1 MTIKELEEF
10 RMICQRGSLARASK
24 ELFMSPQ
31 GLSRVLKNL
40 ENELEC
46 TLLDRVASG
55 IELTESGKKLYEYAE
70 TVLGGYDRLRK
81 EIEMIRVSAE
91 GSVDLLVAY
100 DVLRLLT
107 PGCILDF
114 QEKYPGVAF
123 SYVEYPDRVV
133 ERMLLGK
140 EGNVAISIGPFAGEC
155 FEVKSLKKCRL
166 GMLVYEEHPLA
177 GKSEVSIQ
185 DLEGERIYL
194 ENSGFKL
201 NEFIQ
206 SKCWNRGFEPD
217 IVFETNGFDLCYKM
231 CRMKKGI
238 SVTVDFVHEDMNT
251 DGLYMIPFTEDD
263 MVWEVGLLTLK
274 DREIEPSVEKFYRH
288 VEKYLA

>member
-10 RMICQRGSLARASK
+10 RTICQRGSLARASK

-40 ENELEC
+40 ENELDC
-46 TLLDRVASG
+46 TLLDRVATG

-70 TVLGGYDRLRK
+70 TVLEGYDHLRK
-81 EIEMIRVSAE
+81 ELEMIRTSVE

-100 DVLRLLT
+100 DILRLLT
-107 PGCILDF
+107 PECILGF
-114 QEKYPGVAF
+114 QEKYPNVAF
-123 SYVEYPDRVV
+123 SYMEYPDRVA

-140 EGNVAISIGPFAGEC
+140 EGNVALSIGPFAGDC
-155 FEVKSLKKCRL
+155 FDVKHLKKCKL
-166 GMLVYEEHPLA
+166 GLLVYEEHPLA
-177 GKSEVSIQ
+177 EKKEVSIC
-185 DLEGERIYL
+185 DLAGEPLYL
-194 ENSGFKL
+194 ENSSFKL

-206 SKCWNRGFEPD
+206 SRCWNLGFEPD
-217 IVFETNGFDLCYKM
+217 IVFETNGFDICYKM

-251 DGLYMIPFTEDD
+251 EGLCMIPFEEEE
-263 MVWEVGLLTLK
+263 MIWEIGMLTRK
-274 DREIEPSVEKFYRH
+274 DTTMQTAIELFY
-288 VEKYLA
+288 EYIEEYEC